1 VLQQLTPWEVT
12 QAMEKFKE
20 RDKQLSL
27 RELTQAM
34 KEFKQTDKNFQH

>member
-1 VLQQLTPWEVT
+1 
-12 QAMEKFKE
+12 MEKFKE